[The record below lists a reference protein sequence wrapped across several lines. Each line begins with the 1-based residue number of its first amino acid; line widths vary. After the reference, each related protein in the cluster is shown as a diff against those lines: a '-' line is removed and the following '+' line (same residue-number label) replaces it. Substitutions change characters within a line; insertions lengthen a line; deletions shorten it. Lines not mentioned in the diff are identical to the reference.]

1 MTLVL
6 LFVST
11 VVIMTFQYHGI
22 LNDVGDV
29 CFVFQYCHL
38 TCELLSPERVL
49 CPSLKESTVIKLDV
63 LIVSPQSWK
72 IQSLVLNFLLK
83 EKIKP

>member
-1 MTLVL
+1 M
-6 LFVST
+6 SI

-29 CFVFQYCHL
+29 CFGFQYCHL